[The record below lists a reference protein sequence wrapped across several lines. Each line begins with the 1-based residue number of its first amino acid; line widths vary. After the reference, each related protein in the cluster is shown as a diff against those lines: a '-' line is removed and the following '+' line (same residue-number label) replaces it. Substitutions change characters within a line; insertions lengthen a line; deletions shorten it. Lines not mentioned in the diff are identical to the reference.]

1 MMSYTEWDFETEN
14 FTRSGLQGMAKPLKA
29 FFLRLYLL
37 VCQNCETLKVPTRA
51 IFRPLIWNLADF
63 KAK

>member
-1 MMSYTEWDFETEN
+1 MICHTQNEILKQKISLEVGFE
-14 FTRSGLQGMAKPLKA
+14 GMAKLLKA

-51 IFRPLIWNLADF
+51 IFRPLI
-63 KAK
+63 